1 MFYIQLVYQKHNIN
15 EKTTNTNRERT
26 DYKWIQ

>member
-15 EKTTNTNRERT
+15 EKTNNTNRERT
-26 DYKWIQ
+26 NHKWIQ

>member
-1 MFYIQLVYQKHNIN
+1 MFYIQLAYQKVNIY

-26 DYKWIQ
+26 DCKWIQ